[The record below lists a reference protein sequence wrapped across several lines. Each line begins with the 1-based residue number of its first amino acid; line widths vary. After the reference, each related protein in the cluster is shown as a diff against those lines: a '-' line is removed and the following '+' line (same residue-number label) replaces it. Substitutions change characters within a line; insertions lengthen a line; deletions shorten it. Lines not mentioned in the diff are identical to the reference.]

1 MRSRLGFVLLLAL
14 FVTCFTS
21 HAEIIIVDATIAQIQ
36 TNTAYYT
43 SDDSLYVRVT
53 GIVTVPPGTIQT
65 GFCNF
70 YIQDGTGYGIS
81 LYDSDPGAAS
91 GLERGTEVQVVGHVH
106 EYYGTTELEDF
117 TWTGLSYDNPLPVPI
132 EFDDMED
139 FNDSA
144 LPWEGSWATLK
155 GIITADYDPQPGQTF
170 FFELEDGSGSKARI
184 HIYGDTNLDFS
195 AIEAGGII
203 TVSGVIKDGGDHVWL
218 VPALQEDLDFIP
230 IVDATMEE
238 IQTNTSVYMNP
249 DVRVRVSGI
258 ITIPA
263 YTVHETFTDAY
274 IQDDSG
280 FGVNLYDPDTTAGD
294 GFVRGRAIEIVA
306 SVQDYLGTTE
316 LVDFQPTHISDDN
329 PLPDPMTFSNTAAFH
344 ASATYYEGTWAVLQG
359 IITSDPNP
367 GSWSYNFT
375 INDGSGDA
383 TVRIWEDTNIDLSG
397 YEIGDEIVV
406 HGVIDQYNNV
416 PQMMPAMGVDIEL
429 YEPEPEII
437 DATIAEIQQDPDAFI
452 DPMILVRVSGVVTI
466 PANTVHNS
474 FADIYIQDDSG
485 WGINIYDPDPLT
497 VDGLLRGDEIEV
509 VAAVLQYYD
518 TTELIDFSWTLL
530 SSGNPLPAPHEYL
543 TTNGFTQNAL
553 PYEGTWSTITGTI
566 EPGFTPTPGV
576 SFNFTI
582 DDGSG
587 PATVRIWGD
596 TGIDL
601 TGYAEGDEIV
611 VRGVVDSYNSVPQFM
626 PALQED
632 IEDVPGGPVTLD
644 LTVTTDTVPA
654 TGGTVVYNAHL
665 TSQLPGSYPVQYMS
679 TVELPNGNTVAV
691 DNIPFTLQP
700 FMNASFNN
708 LSVTVP
714 PYAPAGTYV
723 FTGEVGAGPYWF
735 GDSFNFYKTGAVDG
749 ILNPEDF
756 VGIDALIASDSETV
770 IELPT
775 VYSVETAY
783 PNPFNPTTTL
793 AVNLPETAELTV
805 TVYNIT
811 GQQVATLVNGQVNA
825 GSHNYVF
832 NAEHLSSGLYFI
844 QAQVPGQLN
853 EIQKVTLMK

>member
-1 MRSRLGFVLLLAL
+1 MRTKLGFLLLFAL
-14 FVTCFTS
+14 FVTCSVS
-21 HAEIIIVDATIAQIQ
+21 HAEIIIVDATLAQIQ

-53 GIVTVPPGTIQT
+53 GVVTIPPGTIQT

-81 LYDSDPGAAS
+81 LYDPDPGTAS
-91 GLERGTEVQVVGHVH
+91 GLSRGTEVRVVGHVH

-117 TWTGLSYDNPLPVPI
+117 TWTGLSYNNPLPVPI
-132 EFDDMED
+132 EFDDMEE

-155 GIITADYDPQPGQTF
+155 GIITADYNPQPGETF
-170 FFELEDGSGSKARI
+170 FFELEDGSGKARI
-184 HIYGDTNLDFS
+184 HIYGDTNLDFD

-203 TVSGVIKDGGDHVWL
+203 TVNGVIKDGGEHVWL

-238 IQTNTSVYMNP
+238 IQTNTSIYMNP

-258 ITIPA
+258 ITIPS
-263 YTVHETFTDAY
+263 YTVHESFTDAY

-294 GFVRGRAIEIVA
+294 GLVRGRALEIVA

-383 TVRIWEDTNIDLSG
+383 TVRIWEDTNIGLSG
-397 YEIGDEIVV
+397 YAIGDEIVV

-416 PQMMPAMGVDIEL
+416 PQMMPAMGVDIE
-429 YEPEPEII
+429 
-437 DATIAEIQQDPDAFI
+437 
-452 DPMILVRVSGVVTI
+452 
-466 PANTVHNS
+466 
-474 FADIYIQDDSG
+474 FAHD
-485 WGINIYDPDPLT
+485 WP
-497 VDGLLRGDEIEV
+497 VD
-509 VAAVLQYYD
+509 
-518 TTELIDFSWTLL
+518 
-530 SSGNPLPAPHEYL
+530 
-543 TTNGFTQNAL
+543 
-553 PYEGTWSTITGTI
+553 
-566 EPGFTPTPGV
+566 
-576 SFNFTI
+576 
-582 DDGSG
+582 
-587 PATVRIWGD
+587 
-596 TGIDL
+596 
-601 TGYAEGDEIV
+601 
-611 VRGVVDSYNSVPQFM
+611 
-626 PALQED
+626 
-632 IEDVPGGPVTLD
+632 LD
-644 LTVTTDTVPA
+644 LFPTVDTVPA
-654 TGGTVVYNAHL
+654 NGGYILYDVQLV
-665 TSQLPGSYPVQYMS
+665 SQLAGSYPVRYRTRVQI
-679 TVELPNGNTVAV
+679 PNGTIIDV

-700 FMNASFNN
+700 FMNAYFPNRSVYIPPAAPEGIYYFYGMVGNMNTWFNDN
-708 LSVTVP
+708 
-714 PYAPAGTYV
+714 
-723 FTGEVGAGPYWF
+723 
-735 GDSFNFYKTGAVDG
+735 FNFTKTGAVDG

-756 VGIDALIASDSETV
+756 VGIDALIASDDETLV
-770 IELPT
+770 QLPT
-775 VYSVETAY
+775 GYSVETAY

-793 AVNLPETAELTV
+793 TVNLPETAELTV

-811 GQQVATLVNGQVNA
+811 GQRVATLA
-825 GSHNYVF
+825 G
-832 NAEHLSSGLYFI
+832 GLYKSGQHEFVFDGENL
-844 QAQVPGQLN
+844 ASGMYFLRVDVPGHLG
-853 EIQKVTLMK
+853 EMRKLTLMK